1 MIKPPFADIRFATPR
16 VDVTTLPDGGMILR
30 SPQRLE
36 PYCRNLGDMLEHW
49 GIETP
54 DAVFLA
60 ERAAPDWWR
69 ITYAETLRAVRAIAQ
84 ALIDRK
90 LSVERP
96 VVILSDK

>member
-1 MIKPPFADIRFATPR
+1 MTKPPLADIRFAPPR
-16 VDVTTLPDGGMILR
+16 VDTTSLPDGGMILR

-49 GIETP
+49 AVETP
-54 DAVFLA
+54 EATFLA
-60 ERAAPDWWR
+60 ERAAQGWRR
-69 ITYAETLRAVRAIAQ
+69 ITYAEMLRGVRAIAQ

-96 VVILSDK
+96 VVVLSDN